1 VSKIWIHIE
10 SQPERGTEYTDLIS
24 AAPLSLGV
32 KGVNVDKWPYNP
44 FPGRRV
50 IARFTFPNAG
60 DGYEHSYMRRGWAGA
75 GDYVRALQSRYQH
88 VLAWGIDEFESP
100 NEPIPEEAD
109 LRAYLDFMLRWV
121 EIAPSFGFR
130 PWVGQWPNGWPHDG
144 WGAYMAELAQAAYEA
159 GGGMGV
165 HGYSAPGLLDAAD
178 CMTLRYRRT
187 AQELWGAG
195 LPKDKTRMILSEFG
209 IDGMALANRD
219 VRRDVA
225 KLYGMTD
232 LPTNK
237 RGWRDWQ
244 DWRSYHAEYGIPAG
258 GMTEARYLAQIKAFS
273 AEIDKDDYLDGA
285 ALYGGLPFK
294 GWGQFVIGGGMLREI
309 VRWHEET
316 PPEPE
321 PEPEPTPE
329 PELSL
334 HDKAVSVRWRMEE
347 AVRMIERAD
356 PDEARTLLLQAIPD
370 AYEVERALKDHVT
383 ITSQWETRTIDDK
396 GAVTTTSH
404 DGVGTYWVPPE
415 TKQEWG

>member
-10 SQPERGTEYTDLIS
+10 SQPERGTEYTDLIN
-24 AAPLSLGV
+24 AAPTSLGV
-32 KGVNVDKWPYNP
+32 KGINVDKWPYNP

-60 DGYEHSYMRRGWAGA
+60 DGYEHSFMLRGRAGA
-75 GDYVRALQSRYQH
+75 DDYVRALNARYQH

-100 NEPIPEEAD
+100 NEPIPEEGE
-109 LRAYLDFMLRWV
+109 LRAYLEFMARWV
-121 EIAPSFGFR
+121 EIAPSAGYR

-187 AQELWGAG
+187 AKELWDAG
-195 LPKDKTRMILSEFG
+195 LPKDKTRLFQSEFG
-209 IDGMALANRD
+209 IDGMALANRA
-219 VRRDVA
+219 VRLDVA
-225 KLYGMTD
+225 KLYGMAD

-237 RGWRDWQ
+237 RGWKDWQ

-258 GMTEARYLAQIKAFS
+258 GMTEQRYLAQIKAFS
-273 AEIDKDDYLDGA
+273 AEIDKDTYLEGA

-294 GWGQFVIGGGMLREI
+294 GWGQFVIGGAMLREI
-309 VRWHEET
+309 IRWHEET
-316 PPEPE
+316 PIPE

-329 PELSL
+329 ALPE
-334 HDKAVSVRWRMEE
+334 HETATDAETMAEKARWYIEE
-347 AVRMIERAD
+347 VIRRLEQAGEPPESYAMRVLYGLVNTDNGLLYRLERKLKGYTD
-356 PDEARTLLLQAIPD
+356 RTTA
-370 AYEVERALKDHVT
+370 
-383 ITSQWETRTIDDK
+383 
-396 GAVTTTSH
+396 
-404 DGVGTYWVPPE
+404 DGVGTYWVPSE
-415 TKQEWG
+415 TKKEWG